1 MTAVAE
7 GTTLAAVD
15 LGSNSFHMI
24 VGRVTEGEL
33 VIVDR
38 IKEMVRLAGGLD
50 PETRDLDAET
60 QERALACLERF
71 GQRLNHLPA
80 VNVRAVGTNTLRSAR
95 NAGAFRERAEA
106 ALGHRIEIVAGMEEA
121 RLIYLGVT
129 RSLAGE
135 GRQLVMDIGGGSTE
149 FIIGT
154 GPEPETLE
162 SLHMGCVS
170 TSRTHFPEGRITEK
184 AADRARRAV
193 ASELEPIR
201 GRFRRQGWERAI
213 GASGTIRSVARV
225 LAAQEWAPPETITA
239 DGLKRL
245 WKRLLKAGSA
255 EEAKLKGLKE
265 ERLPVFAGGATVLTT
280 AMEVLGIEEMEVSD
294 GAMREGLLQDLLGR
308 LHHTDVRGRTVESLC
323 QRYHVDTEHAARV
336 AATAGGVLDQLE
348 PEADDDRPWYLE
360 WAARL
365 HEIGLD
371 IAHSSYH
378 KHGAYILA
386 NADMAG
392 FSRAEQAILA
402 ALVRAHRRKFRRD
415 TFDTVDPAR
424 RQDVVRLAILLRLA
438 AALHRSRDDTALPQP
453 EVKED
458 GTTWTLTF
466 PAGWLEEHP
475 LTVTDL
481 ETEADF
487 LADAGYTLRFG
498 DTGTG

>member
-1 MTAVAE
+1 MTAVEE

-38 IKEMVRLAGGLD
+38 LKEMVRLAGGLD
-50 PETRDLDAET
+50 PETRELDAET

-71 GQRLNHLPA
+71 GQRLNHLPPSG
-80 VNVRAVGTNTLRSAR
+80 VRAVGTNTLRSAR
-95 NAGAFRERAEA
+95 NAGDFRSRAEA
-106 ALGHRIEIVAGMEEA
+106 ALGHRVEIVAGMEEA

-154 GPEPETLE
+154 GPEPESLE

-170 TSRTHFPEGRITEK
+170 TSRAHFPDGRITEK
-184 AADRARRAV
+184 AYDRARRAV

-201 GRFRRQGWERAI
+201 GRFRREGWERAI
-213 GASGTIRSVARV
+213 GASGAIRSVAKV
-225 LAAQEWAPPETITA
+225 LEAQGWAPPETITA
-239 DGLKRL
+239 EGLGRL
-245 WKRLLKAGSA
+245 RKRLLKAGSA
-255 EEAKLKGLKE
+255 EAAELKGLKE
-265 ERLPVFAGGATVLTT
+265 ERLPVFAGGAVVLIT
-280 AMEVLGIEEMEVSD
+280 ALEMLGVEEMEVSD

-323 QRYHVDTEHAARV
+323 QRYHVDTDHAARV
-336 AATAGGVLDQLE
+336 AATAGSLLDQLE
-348 PEADDDRPWYLE
+348 PEPVDDAPWYLE

-415 TFDTVDPAR
+415 TFDAVDPGR
-424 RQDVVRLAILLRLA
+424 REAVVRLAILLRLA
-438 AALHRSRDDTALPQP
+438 AALHRSRDDTAPP
-453 EVKED
+453 SPGIRVK
-458 GTTWTLTF
+458 GSTWTLTF
-466 PAGWLEEHP
+466 PAGWLDEHP

-481 ETEADF
+481 ETEADY
-487 LADAGYTLRFG
+487 LARADYTLRFRESEG
-498 DTGTG
+498 

>member
-1 MTAVAE
+1 MTAVEE

-38 IKEMVRLAGGLD
+38 LKEMVRLAGGLD
-50 PETRDLDAET
+50 PETRELDAET

-71 GQRLNHLPA
+71 GQRLNHLPPSG
-80 VNVRAVGTNTLRSAR
+80 VRAVGTNTLRSAR
-95 NAGAFRERAEA
+95 NADDFRSRAEA
-106 ALGHRIEIVAGMEEA
+106 ALGHRVEIVAGMEEA

-154 GPEPETLE
+154 GPEPESLE

-170 TSRTHFPEGRITEK
+170 TSRAHFPDGRITEK
-184 AADRARRAV
+184 AYDRARRAV

-201 GRFRRQGWERAI
+201 GRFRREGWERAI
-213 GASGTIRSVARV
+213 GASGTIRSVAKV
-225 LAAQEWAPPETITA
+225 LEAQGWAPPETITA
-239 DGLKRL
+239 EGLRKL
-245 WKRLLKAGSA
+245 WKRLLKVGSA
-255 EEAKLKGLKE
+255 EAADLKGLKD
-265 ERLPVFAGGATVLTT
+265 ERLPVFAGGAAVLTG
-280 AMEVLGIEEMEVSD
+280 ALEMLGVEEMEVSD

-323 QRYHVDTEHAARV
+323 QRYHVDTDHAARV
-336 AATAGGVLDQLE
+336 AATAGSLLDQLE
-348 PEADDDRPWYLE
+348 PEPVDDAPWYLE

-415 TFDTVDPAR
+415 TFDAVDPGR
-424 RQDVVRLAILLRLA
+424 REAVVRLAILLRLA
-438 AALHRSRDDTALPQP
+438 AALHRSRDDTAPP
-453 EVKED
+453 SPGIRVK
-458 GTTWTLTF
+458 GSTWTLTF
-466 PAGWLEEHP
+466 PAGWLDEHP

-481 ETEADF
+481 ETEADY
-487 LADAGYTLRFG
+487 LARADYTLRFRESEG
-498 DTGTG
+498 

>member
-1 MTAVAE
+1 MTAVEE

-38 IKEMVRLAGGLD
+38 LKEMVRLAGGLD
-50 PETRDLDAET
+50 PETRELDAET

-71 GQRLNHLPA
+71 GQRLNHLPPSG
-80 VNVRAVGTNTLRSAR
+80 VRAVGTNTLRSAR
-95 NAGAFRERAEA
+95 NAGDFRSRAEA
-106 ALGHRIEIVAGMEEA
+106 ALGHRVEIVAGMEEA

-154 GPEPETLE
+154 GPEPESLE

-170 TSRTHFPEGRITEK
+170 TSRAHFPDGRITEK
-184 AADRARRAV
+184 AYDRARRAV

-201 GRFRRQGWERAI
+201 GRFRREGWERAI
-213 GASGTIRSVARV
+213 GASGTIRSVAKV
-225 LAAQEWAPPETITA
+225 LEAQGWAPPETITA
-239 DGLKRL
+239 EGLRKL

-255 EEAKLKGLKE
+255 EAADLKGLKD
-265 ERLPVFAGGATVLTT
+265 ERLPVFAGGAAVLTG
-280 AMEVLGIEEMEVSD
+280 ALEMLGVEEMEVSD

-323 QRYHVDTEHAARV
+323 QRYHVDTDHAARV
-336 AATAGGVLDQLE
+336 AATAGSLLDQLE
-348 PEADDDRPWYLE
+348 PEPVDDAPWYLE

-415 TFDTVDPAR
+415 TFDAVDPGR
-424 RQDVVRLAILLRLA
+424 REAVVRLAILLRLA
-438 AALHRSRDDTALPQP
+438 AALHRSRDDTAPP
-453 EVKED
+453 SPGIRVK
-458 GTTWTLTF
+458 GSTWTLTF
-466 PAGWLEEHP
+466 PAGWLDEHP

-481 ETEADF
+481 ETEADY
-487 LADAGYTLRFG
+487 LARADYTLRFRESEG
-498 DTGTG
+498 